1 MLKQTLKTL
10 DKRKLR
16 RWLLLFFVALLVPT
30 AVLIQ
35 QSYSRLKWEAFH
47 QHQQM
52 AQELSVRID
61 SRFAE
66 LIRKEDQRP
75 FTDYAFLNVAGD
87 VKAGFLQRSPLS
99 EFPVAAELPGLMGY
113 FQVDNA
119 GQLVTPL
126 VPDADASQYGISE
139 LELGQRL
146 VLQNQIRDILA
157 TNQLLQKTVLADID
171 ESDNESSDSL
181 SSQRMGS
188 VNSQGVT
195 SVSDSAKS
203 NVSGMAGVSKFS
215 GDSLSSSQ
223 SMQPELSSQS
233 IQAGQSMSMI
243 EADSSMDNV
252 SVDSMEEMA
261 EFAEVAEL
269 EAKDEREL
277 IQGWAD
283 KKERSQAPVAAP
295 KSRILASESS
305 KVRQYSAEPQIA
317 FDQLKSLSK
326 LAPQA
331 SELGRLED
339 LNIQQNYQ
347 QAAPAPLAERLEIFP
362 AQKQATSKSDIQAR
376 QAKSAPEKRARVE
389 QNSLP
394 EAATLPSLSAVVSAD
409 SESNAQA
416 TPQSTRILT
425 FESEIDTFEFSQ
437 LASGHF
443 VLYRKVW
450 LNGQKYVQGLL
461 IEPEAFLSSVI
472 NTEFR
477 ATALSQMSD
486 LLVAYQGNVLTAFS
500 GRSSRGYLSSSAEL
514 TGEQLYKTRLSAPL
528 SDMQLLYSV
537 TQLPAGPGGQVILWL
552 AAILGIV
559 LCGGFYLLYR
569 LGLGQINLANQ
580 QQDFV
585 SAVSHEL
592 KTPLTSIRMYGELL
606 REGWASEEKKRTYYD
621 FIFDESERLSRLI
634 NNVLQLARMTR
645 NEQQAELQL
654 MDVGQLLR
662 TIESKINSQVE
673 RSGFELEVHC
683 ADAVKDASIMVDA
696 DWLTQIMINL
706 VDNAIKFS
714 AKAPVTKVAISA
726 QQGSDHS
733 VQFTVRDYGPGIEKA
748 QMKKIFQLFY
758 RSESELTRE
767 TVGTGIGLSL
777 VQQMVSNMGGKI
789 SVANCEPGAEFRLT
803 FAERDN

>member
-1 MLKQTLKTL
+1 MLKHTLKTL
-10 DKRKLR
+10 DKKKLR

-87 VKAGFLQRSPLS
+87 ATAGFLQRSPLS
-99 EFPVAAELPGLMGY
+99 GFPVAAELPGLMGY

-126 VPDADASQYGISE
+126 VPDSDASQYGISE
-139 LELGQRL
+139 QELEQRL
-146 VLQNQIRDILA
+146 GLQNQIRDILA
-157 TNQLLQKTVLADID
+157 TNQLLQKSSTLTAAVQADDSGQSVESGGLTSSPQTKSSMRSMLAD
-171 ESDNESSDSL
+171 
-181 SSQRMGS
+181 S
-188 VNSQGVT
+188 V
-195 SVSDSAKS
+195 
-203 NVSGMAGVSKFS
+203 
-215 GDSLSSSQ
+215 
-223 SMQPELSSQS
+223 
-233 IQAGQSMSMI
+233 
-243 EADSSMDNV
+243 
-252 SVDSMEEMA
+252 EET
-261 EFAEVAEL
+261 AEV
-269 EAKDEREL
+269 
-277 IQGWAD
+277 
-283 KKERSQAPVAAP
+283 
-295 KSRILASESS
+295 
-305 KVRQYSAEPQIA
+305 AEPQIA

-331 SELGRLED
+331 SDLGRLED

-347 QAAPAPLAERLEIFP
+347 QAAPVP
-362 AQKQATSKSDIQAR
+362 
-376 QAKSAPEKRARVE
+376 QAKSKVAFTAQQQQSAKANIQVRQSLPVPEKRARIE
-389 QNSLP
+389 LNSLP
-394 EAATLPSLSAVVSAD
+394 EAATLPSLSA
-409 SESNAQA
+409 
-416 TPQSTRILT
+416 PQSPRILT
-425 FESEIDTFEFSQ
+425 FESEIDPLEFSQ

-461 IEPEAFLSSVI
+461 IEPEAFLSAVI

-486 LLVAYQGNVLTAFS
+486 VLVAYQGNVLTAFS
-500 GRSSRGYLSSSAEL
+500 GRSSYGYLSSSAEL

-528 SDMQLLYSV
+528 SDIQLLYSV

-552 AAILGIV
+552 AVILGIV

-606 REGWASEEKKRTYYD
+606 REGWASEEKKRSYYD

-645 NEQQAELQL
+645 NEQQAELQV
-654 MDVGQLLR
+654 MEVSQLLR
-662 TIESKINSQVE
+662 TIESKISSQVE
-673 RSGFELEVHC
+673 RSGFELEVVC
-683 ADAVKDASIMVDA
+683 ADAVQEASILIDP

-714 AKAPVTKVAISA
+714 SKASVKRVVISA
-726 QQGSDHS
+726 QHAGEHR
-733 VQFTVRDYGPGIEKA
+733 VQFTVRDYGPGIENA

-777 VQQMVSNMGGKI
+777 VQQMVSNMNGKI
-789 SVANCEPGAEFRLT
+789 SVVNCEPGAAFRLT
-803 FAERDN
+803 FAEYGN

>member
-1 MLKQTLKTL
+1 MLKHTLKTL
-10 DKRKLR
+10 DKKKLR

-52 AQELSVRID
+52 AQELSARID

-87 VKAGFLQRSPLS
+87 ATAGFLQRSPLS
-99 EFPVAAELPGLMGY
+99 GFPVAAELPGLMGY

-126 VPDADASQYGISE
+126 VPDSDASQYGISE
-139 LELGQRL
+139 QELEQRL
-146 VLQNQIRDILA
+146 GLQHQIRDILA
-157 TNQLLQKTVLADID
+157 TNQLLQKSSTATAMVQADDSGQPALSGGLTSPPETKSSMRSILAD
-171 ESDNESSDSL
+171 
-181 SSQRMGS
+181 S
-188 VNSQGVT
+188 V
-195 SVSDSAKS
+195 
-203 NVSGMAGVSKFS
+203 
-215 GDSLSSSQ
+215 
-223 SMQPELSSQS
+223 
-233 IQAGQSMSMI
+233 
-243 EADSSMDNV
+243 
-252 SVDSMEEMA
+252 EET
-261 EFAEVAEL
+261 AEV
-269 EAKDEREL
+269 
-277 IQGWAD
+277 
-283 KKERSQAPVAAP
+283 
-295 KSRILASESS
+295 
-305 KVRQYSAEPQIA
+305 AEPQIA

-331 SELGRLED
+331 SDLGRLED

-347 QAAPAPLAERLEIFP
+347 QAAPVPQAKSKVAFP
-362 AQKQATSKSDIQAR
+362 AQQQTAKANAQVR
-376 QAKSAPEKRARVE
+376 QALPVPEKRARVE
-389 QNSLP
+389 LNSLP
-394 EAATLPSLSAVVSAD
+394 EATALPSLSA
-409 SESNAQA
+409 
-416 TPQSTRILT
+416 PQSPRILT
-425 FESEIDTFEFSQ
+425 FESEIDPLEFSQ

-461 IEPEAFLSSVI
+461 IEPEAFLSAVI

-486 LLVAYQGNVLTAFS
+486 VLVAYQGNVLTAFS
-500 GRSSRGYLSSSAEL
+500 GRSSYGYLSSSAEL

-528 SDMQLLYSV
+528 SDIQLLYSV

-552 AAILGIV
+552 AVILGIV

-606 REGWASEEKKRTYYD
+606 REGWASEEKKRRYYD

-645 NEQQAELQL
+645 NEQQAELQV
-654 MDVGQLLR
+654 MDVSQLLR
-662 TIESKINSQVE
+662 TIESKISSQVE
-673 RSGFELEVHC
+673 RSGFELEVVC
-683 ADAVKDASIMVDA
+683 ADAVQEASILIDP

-714 AKAPVTKVAISA
+714 AKASVKRVFISA
-726 QQGSDHS
+726 QYAGEHR
-733 VQFTVRDYGPGIEKA
+733 VQFTVRDYGPGIENA

-777 VQQMVSNMGGKI
+777 VQQMVSNMNGKI
-789 SVANCEPGAEFRLT
+789 SVVNCEPGAAFRLT
-803 FAERDN
+803 FAEYGN

>member
-1 MLKQTLKTL
+1 MLKHTLKTL
-10 DKRKLR
+10 DKKKLR

-87 VKAGFLQRSPLS
+87 ATAGFLQRSPLS
-99 EFPVAAELPGLMGY
+99 GFPVVAEFPGLMGY

-126 VPDADASQYGISE
+126 VPDSDASQYGISE
-139 LELGQRL
+139 QELEQRL
-146 VLQNQIRDILA
+146 GLQHQIRDILA
-157 TNQLLQKTVLADID
+157 TNQLLQKSSTATATVQADDSGQPAHSGGLTSLPETKSSMRSILAD
-171 ESDNESSDSL
+171 
-181 SSQRMGS
+181 S
-188 VNSQGVT
+188 V
-195 SVSDSAKS
+195 
-203 NVSGMAGVSKFS
+203 
-215 GDSLSSSQ
+215 
-223 SMQPELSSQS
+223 
-233 IQAGQSMSMI
+233 
-243 EADSSMDNV
+243 
-252 SVDSMEEMA
+252 EET
-261 EFAEVAEL
+261 AEV
-269 EAKDEREL
+269 
-277 IQGWAD
+277 
-283 KKERSQAPVAAP
+283 
-295 KSRILASESS
+295 
-305 KVRQYSAEPQIA
+305 AEPQIA

-331 SELGRLED
+331 SDLGRLED

-347 QAAPAPLAERLEIFP
+347 QAAPVPQAKSTMAFP
-362 AQKQATSKSDIQAR
+362 AQQQQTAKANVQVR
-376 QAKSAPEKRARVE
+376 QALPVPEKRARVE
-389 QNSLP
+389 LNSLP
-394 EAATLPSLSAVVSAD
+394 EATALPSLSA
-409 SESNAQA
+409 
-416 TPQSTRILT
+416 PQSPRILT
-425 FESEIDTFEFSQ
+425 FESEIDPLEFSQ

-461 IEPEAFLSSVI
+461 IEPEAFLSAVI

-486 LLVAYQGNVLTAFS
+486 VLVAYQGNVLTAFS
-500 GRSSRGYLSSSAEL
+500 GRSSYGYLSSSAEL

-528 SDMQLLYSV
+528 SDIQLLYSV

-552 AAILGIV
+552 AVILGIV

-606 REGWASEEKKRTYYD
+606 REGWASEEKKRRYYD

-645 NEQQAELQL
+645 NEQQAELQV
-654 MDVGQLLR
+654 MEVSQLLR
-662 TIESKINSQVE
+662 TIESKISSQVE
-673 RSGFELEVHC
+673 RSGFELEVVC
-683 ADAVKDASIMVDA
+683 ADAVQEASILIDP

-714 AKAPVTKVAISA
+714 AKASVKRVVISA
-726 QQGSDHS
+726 QHAGEHR
-733 VQFTVRDYGPGIEKA
+733 VQFTVRDYGPGIENA

-777 VQQMVSNMGGKI
+777 VQQMVSNMNGKI
-789 SVANCEPGAEFRLT
+789 SVVNCEPGAAFRLT
-803 FAERDN
+803 FAEYGN

>member
-1 MLKQTLKTL
+1 MLKHTLKTL
-10 DKRKLR
+10 DKKKLR
-16 RWLLLFFVALLVPT
+16 RWLLLFFMALLVPT

-61 SRFAE
+61 NRFAE

-87 VKAGFLQRSPLS
+87 ATAGFLQRSPLS
-99 EFPVAAELPGLMGY
+99 GFPVAAELPGLMGY

-126 VPDADASQYGISE
+126 VPDSDASQYGISE
-139 LELGQRL
+139 QELEQRL
-146 VLQNQIRDILA
+146 GLQHQIRDILA
-157 TNQLLQKTVLADID
+157 TNQLLQKSSTATATVQADDSGQPALSGGLTSPPETKSSMRSILAD
-171 ESDNESSDSL
+171 
-181 SSQRMGS
+181 S
-188 VNSQGVT
+188 V
-195 SVSDSAKS
+195 
-203 NVSGMAGVSKFS
+203 
-215 GDSLSSSQ
+215 
-223 SMQPELSSQS
+223 
-233 IQAGQSMSMI
+233 
-243 EADSSMDNV
+243 
-252 SVDSMEEMA
+252 EET
-261 EFAEVAEL
+261 AEV
-269 EAKDEREL
+269 
-277 IQGWAD
+277 
-283 KKERSQAPVAAP
+283 
-295 KSRILASESS
+295 
-305 KVRQYSAEPQIA
+305 AEPQIA

-331 SELGRLED
+331 SDLGRLED

-347 QAAPAPLAERLEIFP
+347 QAAPVPQAKSKVAFP
-362 AQKQATSKSDIQAR
+362 AQQQTAKANAQVR
-376 QAKSAPEKRARVE
+376 QALPVPEKRARVE
-389 QNSLP
+389 LNSLP
-394 EAATLPSLSAVVSAD
+394 EATALPSLSA
-409 SESNAQA
+409 
-416 TPQSTRILT
+416 PQSPRILT
-425 FESEIDTFEFSQ
+425 FESEIDPLEFSQ

-461 IEPEAFLSSVI
+461 IEPEAFLSAVI

-486 LLVAYQGNVLTAFS
+486 VLVAYQGNVLTAFS
-500 GRSSRGYLSSSAEL
+500 GRSSYGYLSSSAEL

-528 SDMQLLYSV
+528 SDIQLLYSV

-552 AAILGIV
+552 AVILGIV

-606 REGWASEEKKRTYYD
+606 REGWASEEKKRRYYD

-645 NEQQAELQL
+645 NEQQAELQV
-654 MDVGQLLR
+654 MDVSQLLR
-662 TIESKINSQVE
+662 TIESKISSQVE
-673 RSGFELEVHC
+673 RSGFELEVVC
-683 ADAVKDASIMVDA
+683 ADAVQEASILIDP

-714 AKAPVTKVAISA
+714 AKASVKRVFISA
-726 QQGSDHS
+726 QYAGEHR
-733 VQFTVRDYGPGIEKA
+733 VQFTVRDYGPGIENA

-777 VQQMVSNMGGKI
+777 VQQMVSNMNGKI
-789 SVANCEPGAEFRLT
+789 SVVNCEPGAAFRLT
-803 FAERDN
+803 FAEYGN

>member
-1 MLKQTLKTL
+1 MLKHTLKTL
-10 DKRKLR
+10 DKKKLR

-87 VKAGFLQRSPLS
+87 ATAGFLQRSPLS
-99 EFPVAAELPGLMGY
+99 GFPVAAELPGLMGY

-126 VPDADASQYGISE
+126 VPDSDASQYGISE
-139 LELGQRL
+139 QELEQRL
-146 VLQNQIRDILA
+146 GLQNQIRDILA
-157 TNQLLQKTVLADID
+157 TNQLLQKSSTLTAAVQADDSGQSVESGGLTSPPQTKSSMRSMLAD
-171 ESDNESSDSL
+171 
-181 SSQRMGS
+181 S
-188 VNSQGVT
+188 VEET
-195 SVSDSAKS
+195 S
-203 NVSGMAGVSKFS
+203 
-215 GDSLSSSQ
+215 
-223 SMQPELSSQS
+223 
-233 IQAGQSMSMI
+233 
-243 EADSSMDNV
+243 
-252 SVDSMEEMA
+252 
-261 EFAEVAEL
+261 EV
-269 EAKDEREL
+269 
-277 IQGWAD
+277 
-283 KKERSQAPVAAP
+283 
-295 KSRILASESS
+295 
-305 KVRQYSAEPQIA
+305 AEPQIA

-331 SELGRLED
+331 SDLGRLED

-347 QAAPAPLAERLEIFP
+347 QAAPVPQAKSKVAFP
-362 AQKQATSKSDIQAR
+362 AQQQQSAKANIQVR
-376 QAKSAPEKRARVE
+376 QSLPVPEKRARIE
-389 QNSLP
+389 LNSLP
-394 EAATLPSLSAVVSAD
+394 EAATLPSLSA
-409 SESNAQA
+409 
-416 TPQSTRILT
+416 PQSPRILT
-425 FESEIDTFEFSQ
+425 FESEIDPLEFSQ

-461 IEPEAFLSSVI
+461 IEPEAFLSAVI

-486 LLVAYQGNVLTAFS
+486 VLVAYQGNVLTAFS
-500 GRSSRGYLSSSAEL
+500 GRSSYGYLSSSAEL

-528 SDMQLLYSV
+528 SDIQLLYSV

-552 AAILGIV
+552 AVILGIV

-606 REGWASEEKKRTYYD
+606 REGWASEEKKRSYYD

-645 NEQQAELQL
+645 NEQQAELQV
-654 MDVGQLLR
+654 MEVSQLLR
-662 TIESKINSQVE
+662 TIESKISSQVE
-673 RSGFELEVHC
+673 RSGFELEVVC
-683 ADAVKDASIMVDA
+683 ADAVQEASILIDP

-714 AKAPVTKVAISA
+714 AKASVKRVVISA
-726 QQGSDHS
+726 RHAGEHR
-733 VQFTVRDYGPGIEKA
+733 VQFTVRDYGPGIENA

-777 VQQMVSNMGGKI
+777 VQQMVSNMNGKI
-789 SVANCEPGAEFRLT
+789 SVVNCEPGAAFRLT
-803 FAERDN
+803 FAEYGN

>member
-1 MLKQTLKTL
+1 MLKHTLKTL
-10 DKRKLR
+10 DKKKLR

-87 VKAGFLQRSPLS
+87 ATAGFLQRSPLS
-99 EFPVAAELPGLMGY
+99 GFPVAAELPGLMGY

-126 VPDADASQYGISE
+126 VPDSDASQYGISE
-139 LELGQRL
+139 QELEQRL
-146 VLQNQIRDILA
+146 GLQHQIRDILA
-157 TNQLLQKTVLADID
+157 TNQLLQKSSTATAIVQADDSGQPAHSGGLTSPPETKSSMRSILAD
-171 ESDNESSDSL
+171 
-181 SSQRMGS
+181 S
-188 VNSQGVT
+188 V
-195 SVSDSAKS
+195 
-203 NVSGMAGVSKFS
+203 
-215 GDSLSSSQ
+215 
-223 SMQPELSSQS
+223 
-233 IQAGQSMSMI
+233 
-243 EADSSMDNV
+243 
-252 SVDSMEEMA
+252 EET
-261 EFAEVAEL
+261 AEV
-269 EAKDEREL
+269 
-277 IQGWAD
+277 
-283 KKERSQAPVAAP
+283 
-295 KSRILASESS
+295 
-305 KVRQYSAEPQIA
+305 AEPQIA

-331 SELGRLED
+331 SDLGRLED

-347 QAAPAPLAERLEIFP
+347 QAAPVPQAKSKMAFP
-362 AQKQATSKSDIQAR
+362 AQQQQTAKANVQVR
-376 QAKSAPEKRARVE
+376 QALPVPEKRARVE
-389 QNSLP
+389 LNSLP
-394 EAATLPSLSAVVSAD
+394 EATTLPSLSA
-409 SESNAQA
+409 
-416 TPQSTRILT
+416 PQSPRILT
-425 FESEIDTFEFSQ
+425 FESEIDPLEFSQ

-450 LNGQKYVQGLL
+450 LNGKKYVQGLL
-461 IEPEAFLSSVI
+461 IEPEAFLSAVI

-486 LLVAYQGNVLTAFS
+486 VLVAYQGNVLTAFS
-500 GRSSRGYLSSSAEL
+500 GRSSYGYLSSSAEL

-528 SDMQLLYSV
+528 SDIQLLYSV

-552 AAILGIV
+552 AVILGIV

-606 REGWASEEKKRTYYD
+606 REGWASEEKKRRYYD

-645 NEQQAELQL
+645 NEQQAELQV
-654 MDVGQLLR
+654 MEVSQLLR
-662 TIESKINSQVE
+662 TIESKISSQVE
-673 RSGFELEVHC
+673 RSGFELEVIC
-683 ADAVKDASIMVDA
+683 ADAVQEASILIDP

-714 AKAPVTKVAISA
+714 AKASVKRVVISA
-726 QQGSDHS
+726 QHAGEHR
-733 VQFTVRDYGPGIEKA
+733 VQFTVRDYGPGIENA

-777 VQQMVSNMGGKI
+777 VQQMVSNMNGKI
-789 SVANCEPGAEFRLT
+789 SVVNCEPGAAFRLT
-803 FAERDN
+803 FAEYGN